1 MGNRNL
7 HRLESYTRKHV
18 VMAGSITI
26 GAAGVVSSVSGYG
39 FSAARTAAG
48 LYTVTLADAYNELVS
63 CQLTMQATVAS
74 DIVAQVVA
82 SSIDTASGGTVD
94 LRTHAAAIDTDPDAT
109 DVIHFVL
116 HMKNSSVAR

>member
-1 MGNRNL
+1 ML
-7 HRLESYTRKHV
+7 V
-18 VMAGSITI
+18 GSITI

-39 FSAARTAAG
+39 YSAARTAAG
-48 LYTVTLADAYNELVS
+48 LYTITLEDAYPELVS

-74 DIVAQVVA
+74 DIVGQVVG

-94 LRTHAAAIDTDPDAT
+94 IRTHAAGVDADPDAT

-116 HMKNSSVAR
+116 HMKNTSVAR